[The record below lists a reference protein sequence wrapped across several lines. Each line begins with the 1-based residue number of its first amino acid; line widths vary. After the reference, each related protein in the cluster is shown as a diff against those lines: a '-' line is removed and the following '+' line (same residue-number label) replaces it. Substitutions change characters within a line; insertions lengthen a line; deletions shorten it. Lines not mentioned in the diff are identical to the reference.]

1 MQPSS
6 PATSPGASSMRR
18 ARGHSPALAGSTLWA
33 GRALPPCLPAFLP
46 ASPWHSPGSR
56 GLAGRRRVLLQ
67 EHRAMQSSL
76 LLPSPRYSPVY
87 SSRHCT
93 SCLPMKDLQKPLLSQ
108 EINDTPRKPWRPAEI
123 QLYSVRE
130 TAQST
135 ALLCVHRA
143 DAPERNVRL
152 P

>member
-1 MQPSS
+1 MQ
-6 PATSPGASSMRR
+6 
-18 ARGHSPALAGSTLWA
+18 
-33 GRALPPCLPAFLP
+33 
-46 ASPWHSPGSR
+46 
-56 GLAGRRRVLLQ
+56 
-67 EHRAMQSSL
+67 
-76 LLPSPRYSPVY
+76 
-87 SSRHCT
+87 
-93 SCLPMKDLQKPLLSQ
+93 DLQKPLLSQ

-143 DAPERNVRL
+143 DAPDRNVRL